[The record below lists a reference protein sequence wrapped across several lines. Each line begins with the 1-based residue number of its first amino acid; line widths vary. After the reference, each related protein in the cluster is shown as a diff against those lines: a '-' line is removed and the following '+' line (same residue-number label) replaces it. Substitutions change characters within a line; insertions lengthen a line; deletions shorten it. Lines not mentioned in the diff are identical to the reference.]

1 MLENTFPIKDSV
13 ATTPTSL
20 GGEES
25 FRQQRLGA
33 ALNHI
38 EPFYLNDSTF
48 ESSCVCTPEN
58 ITACSLS
65 INHAQ
70 PVNASRFSSGFR

>member
-1 MLENTFPIKDSV
+1 MLENPLPNKDSV
-13 ATTPTSL
+13 ATTLTSL

-33 ALNHI
+33 ALTHI

-48 ESSCVCTPEN
+48 ESSCVCSQKT
-58 ITACSLS
+58 
-65 INHAQ
+65 
-70 PVNASRFSSGFR
+70 